1 MVLRSLLLAL
11 VAVTASGCV
20 MSSTHEA
27 LLKKHEAK
35 IEEARSLTAALE
47 TANAR
52 ITELEQ
58 ERDALKSQID
68 QLQAEKARQLKDN
81 SQLEA
86 SIQQMQQ
93 ALSELEQRKRE
104 AEARIA
110 EFRELLAR
118 FKPLMDSGKLQ
129 VKLVDG
135 RMVVVLATD
144 VLFASGKAELSE
156 EGQAA
161 IAEVAGLLASL
172 EGKRFQVEGHT
183 DNVPIKTRQYPSNWE
198 LAAARSLTV
207 VKAMVE
213 AGLAPERVSGA
224 AFGEFKPAA
233 ANDTDENKAKNRRIE
248 IV

>member
-110 EFRELLAR
+110 EFRELLAPFGLDASDPR
-118 FKPLMDSGKLQ
+118 FWDQGLAMIGDL
-129 VKLVDG
+129 LDE
-135 RMVVVLATD
+135 LEATD
-144 VLFASGKAELSE
+144 RAV
-156 EGQAA
+156 
-161 IAEVAGLLASL
+161 
-172 EGKRFQVEGHT
+172 
-183 DNVPIKTRQYPSNWE
+183 
-198 LAAARSLTV
+198 
-207 VKAMVE
+207 
-213 AGLAPERVSGA
+213 
-224 AFGEFKPAA
+224 
-233 ANDTDENKAKNRRIE
+233 
-248 IV
+248 